1 MSSTTIFPKFPN
13 SKVVVNMKRNCEN
26 YLIFKEKSLKND
38 KDKILLE
45 KTAWVKR
52 QICTTFKS
60 ETLHK

>member
-1 MSSTTIFPKFPN
+1 
-13 SKVVVNMKRNCEN
+13 MKRNCEN